1 MKRVTGVSV
10 PSSSPNTPSTDD
22 SDDSDYGEEEEE
34 EEADTRRKH
43 REPLASPSSLSSASS
58 YISLASLNPYVV
70 DAEDLAQHLS
80 LLSPSPVG
88 VGVGVEIQDR
98 HEQDSARLA
107 RQLDHAHAAVV
118 AEESAALRV
127 LRQQAGLR

>member
-22 SDDSDYGEEEEE
+22 SDDSDYGEEEEN
-34 EEADTRRKH
+34 DNTRPKH

-80 LLSPSPVG
+80 LLSPSLAG
-88 VGVGVEIQDR
+88 AEIQDR